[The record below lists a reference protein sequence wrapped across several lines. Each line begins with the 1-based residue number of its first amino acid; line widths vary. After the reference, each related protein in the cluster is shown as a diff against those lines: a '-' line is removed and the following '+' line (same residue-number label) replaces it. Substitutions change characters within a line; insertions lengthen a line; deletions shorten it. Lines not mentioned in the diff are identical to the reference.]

1 MAAAPKVLNLLRG
14 DVNLFKASPM
24 CSRCSRCSRPFSTF
38 PAPTA
43 ELLLATKQPA
53 PGSSKLFCSAA
64 IVSDKLSLVSSRSQ
78 LYGKRQAPP
87 LPQWSVRVPFDRWKG
102 KDSVDQKLSVV
113 ARTRISWSKK
123 LLRINTIEQ
132 MKQSVP
138 RNHFQSSMQFWQN
151 RDARKAVWENSLAI
165 CLGIRTLA
173 DNDVK
178 ICWRLSLPSL
188 ASWTSL
194 NFENTFEKYVCVS
207 KMRLLAGDLFRIGYK
222 NVTKLCLMQSTCF
235 HLRAKIQKNPN
246 SSTNI

>member
-1 MAAAPKVLNLLRG
+1 
-14 DVNLFKASPM
+14 
-24 CSRCSRCSRPFSTF
+24 
-38 PAPTA
+38 
-43 ELLLATKQPA
+43 
-53 PGSSKLFCSAA
+53 
-64 IVSDKLSLVSSRSQ
+64 
-78 LYGKRQAPP
+78 
-87 LPQWSVRVPFDRWKG
+87 
-102 KDSVDQKLSVV
+102 
-113 ARTRISWSKK
+113 
-123 LLRINTIEQ
+123 

-207 KMRLLAGDLFRIGYK
+207 KMRLLVGDLFRIGYK

-235 HLRAKIQKNPN
+235 SFACKSSKEPKFFKKYLNNTTIPFYLHPSNWLTATLTRDAPFATKWLRNTLR
-246 SSTNI
+246 SSKRFPFKFL

>member
-1 MAAAPKVLNLLRG
+1 
-14 DVNLFKASPM
+14 
-24 CSRCSRCSRPFSTF
+24 
-38 PAPTA
+38 
-43 ELLLATKQPA
+43 
-53 PGSSKLFCSAA
+53 
-64 IVSDKLSLVSSRSQ
+64 
-78 LYGKRQAPP
+78 
-87 LPQWSVRVPFDRWKG
+87 
-102 KDSVDQKLSVV
+102 
-113 ARTRISWSKK
+113 
-123 LLRINTIEQ
+123 

-207 KMRLLAGDLFRIGYK
+207 KMRLLVGDLFRIGDK

-235 HLRAKIQKNPN
+235 SFACKSSKEPKFFKKYLNNTTIPFYLHPSNWLTATLTRDAPFATKWLRNTLG
-246 SSTNI
+246 SSKRFPLKFL